1 VVTTNEELQVIWRDE
16 YKHLMAEKGAVI
28 LAIEVT
34 RKDYLL
40 ALALAQGRIS
50 AHEEEKE
57 EVQDLFSKA
66 PKTASPSRTA
76 KHENGIGLLVV
87 IEDDDNTLI
96 VAAMEETGPERQCVS
111 DNVDIVE
118 LKLGESPEEF
128 DFEAY

>member
-40 ALALAQGRIS
+40 ALALAQGRNS

>member
-1 VVTTNEELQVIWRDE
+1 MVTTNEELQVIWRDE

-28 LAIEVT
+28 LAI
-34 RKDYLL
+34 RKYYLL
-40 ALALAQGRIS
+40 ALALAQGRNS

>member
-1 VVTTNEELQVIWRDE
+1 MVTTNEELQVIWRDE

>member
-1 VVTTNEELQVIWRDE
+1 MVTTNEELQVIWKDE

-111 DNVDIVE
+111 DNVDIVKLE
-118 LKLGESPEEF
+118 LGESPEEF

>member
-1 VVTTNEELQVIWRDE
+1 MVTTNEELQVIWRDE

-40 ALALAQGRIS
+40 ALALAQGRNS